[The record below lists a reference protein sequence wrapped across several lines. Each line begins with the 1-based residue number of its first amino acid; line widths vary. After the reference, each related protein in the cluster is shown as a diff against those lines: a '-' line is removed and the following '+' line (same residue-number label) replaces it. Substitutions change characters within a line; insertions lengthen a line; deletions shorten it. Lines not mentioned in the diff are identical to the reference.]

1 MGGITWLHLSDWHQ
15 TGKESD
21 RQVLL
26 DGLLNDIKSRTSISP
41 DLAKI
46 DFIVFSGD
54 VAFSGKAKE
63 FMLAKDELFDP
74 LLKVSELSPHHLFIV
89 PGNHDIDRTS
99 LKVLSQ
105 QILRP
110 LEQYDEKSLNDH
122 EKMKLFLKPFQDF
135 TDFVTSYTG
144 QESPAY
150 ASIRKLQIRGK
161 KIVLLGLNSA
171 LMSGKIPELN
181 DNILYSRCMLTKGQK
196 VYDFL
201 DGISDADL
209 KIAVFHHPIDWLA
222 ELDRSFAKGVLSGK
236 FDFVLHGHQHRLEQ
250 DAVRS
255 SSGDFISI
263 FSGFGYKN
271 FDDTYNFVHL
281 DFNTGKCTI
290 FIRRWSDL
298 RNKWIGEYS
307 SRLGEKLEFDLPRS
321 NKRLERS
328 RQIRSILLDLA
339 SRDAIP
345 DEILVESLKIINLR
359 LDQLNYRDRMKDELL
374 DRLFYNDKNV
384 DTFIDEWMK
393 TQAYQPSPTNLRL
406 IKVKLENIR
415 CFETIK
421 ISLQESNNDH
431 ALSWI
436 MLLGDNA
443 TGKTTLLRSIAIG
456 LCNESDATTLMRK
469 LPGDF
474 IRKGK
479 SVGFIK
485 LTLID
490 EVSKKRYLLTTIIEK
505 RKGSESE
512 VLRKIIK
519 PKIDFPWNELFI
531 CGYGPNRSGLADASY
546 DGYYPI
552 HALSTLFDLKASLQN
567 PEVVLL
573 KAGDLYDELS
583 RSLLGILMLDDS
595 GNKITLPKDSQHNT
609 EIEGPWGKIS
619 INSLSEGYRST
630 LQWLLDFLG
639 WAIYA
644 GRLGNGR
651 NIGGILLIDELEQ
664 HLHPKWQR
672 YIVQRLQEK
681 LPGTQL
687 IATTHTPL
695 IAAAISDMS
704 PSGLIKLDYSSEKKT
719 VEARH
724 INPARLHGKRADQIL
739 TEVFG
744 LTTSR
749 TLGSQEDISLYA
761 ELLSKGNK
769 RTAEDNIKLQELSNK
784 IKEEHTSGE
793 NAYEQEVEK
802 AVHKV
807 LENQLHSPV
816 DLLYSSEVKHQ
827 LRQLLGK

>member
-15 TGKESD
+15 TGKEFD

-26 DGLLNDIKSRTSISP
+26 DGLLKDIEFRTSISP
-41 DLAKI
+41 DLANI

-54 VAFSGKAKE
+54 VAFSGKANE
-63 FMLAKDELFDP
+63 FMLAKNDLFKP
-74 LLKVSELSPHHLFIV
+74 LLEVSGLSPHRLFIV
-89 PGNHDIDRTS
+89 PGNHDIDRAS
-99 LKVLSQ
+99 LKAISQ
-105 QILRP
+105 QISRP
-110 LEQYDEKSLNDH
+110 HEQDDE
-122 EKMKLFLKPFQDF
+122 KLFLKPFQDF
-135 TDFVTSYTG
+135 TDFVTSFTG
-144 QESPAY
+144 QENPAH
-150 ASIRKLQIRGK
+150 ANIRKWQIGGK
-161 KIVLLGLNSA
+161 KIALLGLNSA
-171 LMSGKIPELN
+171 LMGEKILN
-181 DNILYSRCMLTKGQK
+181 NNIFYNRYMLSEEQK
-196 VYDFL
+196 IYDFWE
-201 DGISDADL
+201 DASDADL
-209 KIAVFHHPIDWLA
+209 KIAVFHHPIDWFA
-222 ELDRSFAKGVLSGK
+222 ELYPSSMKVVLDGK
-236 FDFVLHGHQHRLEQ
+236 FDFALHGHQHLEQ
-250 DAVRS
+250 DAVLS

-271 FDDTYNFVHL
+271 FEDTYNFVHL
-281 DFNTGKCTI
+281 DFDTGKCTI

-298 RNKWIGEYS
+298 RREWIGEYS
-307 SRLGEKLEFDLPRS
+307 SRLGDKLEFNLPRS
-321 NKRLERS
+321 NKRLERA
-328 RQIRSILLDLA
+328 RQIRSKLLDLA
-339 SRDAIP
+339 SRDALP
-345 DEILVESLKIINLR
+345 DEILAESLKIINLR
-359 LDQLNYRDRMKDELL
+359 PDQLNYRDRMKDEFL
-374 DRLFYNDKNV
+374 DRLIDYKNI
-384 DTFIDEWMK
+384 DIFIEEWMK
-393 TQAYQPSPTNLRL
+393 PQAYQPSPTNLRL

-443 TGKTTLLRSIAIG
+443 TGKTTFLRSIAIG

-479 SVGFIK
+479 SMGSIK

-490 EVSKKRYLLTTIIEK
+490 EVSKKKYLLTTIIEK
-505 RKGSESE
+505 KKGSESE
-512 VLRKIIK
+512 VLRKVIK

-531 CGYGPNRSGLADASY
+531 CGYGPNRGGLADASY

-573 KAGDLYDELS
+573 KAGDLYDVLS
-583 RSLLGILMLDDS
+583 RALLGVLMLEDD

-644 GRLGNGR
+644 GRLGDGR
-651 NIGGILLIDELEQ
+651 SIGGILLIDELEQ

-672 YIVQRLQEK
+672 YIVQRLKEK

-695 IAAAISDMS
+695 IAAAISDVS
-704 PSGLIKLDYSSEKKT
+704 PSGLIKLDYSFEEKT

-739 TEVFG
+739 TEVFD

-769 RTAEDNIKLQELSNK
+769 RTIENDIKLQELSNK

-816 DLLYSSEVKHQ
+816 DFLHSSEVKHQ